1 MHSLVDASDDLTEDT
16 QFEYITQTVG
26 MHLENYLKY
35 NKRVKSELENFMS
48 KQPSNPLKQ
57 MEIVSLH
64 VLTSLR
70 QKNEELCLQAISTLS
85 HTQKDYIKQIAA
97 EFDMAFSRA
106 LVRKLSLLETG

>member
-48 KQPSNPLKQ
+48 K
-57 MEIVSLH
+57 
-64 VLTSLR
+64 
-70 QKNEELCLQAISTLS
+70 
-85 HTQKDYIKQIAA
+85 
-97 EFDMAFSRA
+97 
-106 LVRKLSLLETG
+106 